1 MDYFT
6 EGLGYDAW
14 RDLGISLAL
23 LAGAVLAGLA
33 AHWLLFW
40 ILSRFSGRTRLGWDD
55 LALRYARPP
64 LRLFLPLFFTGL
76 VAPSLKL
83 PGGGLRLLT
92 HLTSLLL
99 IFAVSYA
106 AISGLRFLRDLFLAR
121 YDVTATDNLRA
132 RKVHTQVAVLEKV
145 LITVIVILTVAFML
159 MTFDGVRQVG
169 VSLLASAGIAG
180 IILGFAAQKSI
191 GNLLAGIQIA
201 ITQPIRIDDVVIVE
215 NEWGRIEEITLTYV
229 VVRIWDLRRLVV
241 PINYFIEHPFQN
253 WTRQGSNI
261 LGTVYVHTDYTVPVD
276 ALREELERLV
286 KPHPLWDGQVCVL
299 HVTDARPE
307 TLEIRLLVST
317 RNSGEGWE
325 LRCYVREKMVEFI
338 RKNYPDSLP
347 KTRVAVAEGK
357 RRADGER
364 PATESEK
371 TTEQR
376 SDGTKGETAR

>member
-106 AISGLRFLRDLFLAR
+106 VISGLRFLRDLFLAR

-357 RRADGER
+357 RKADGER